1 VALGVSFVELVS
13 DDGTS
18 PRDDEETLAS
28 RRMRPLP
35 AWVGRLVAAPLRF
48 RYAALVA
55 VLVGGLLAAD
65 QAVAPISTP
74 MPIAQTAGL
83 VYADRGHCP
92 ITVSCQVEGRP
103 RQDMWASY
111 NALFVNTSPF
121 GGSVWYDP
129 KSGIVYF
136 QELDAVGA
144 SGQTITLIEQR
155 LDSKP
160 DVSFAPTVDITP
172 RSRAAGPGPTR
183 RNALVTAR
191 RGPWLVSASLA
202 GSASVRLPVDAALH
216 WAAVAPLPG

>member
-1 VALGVSFVELVS
+1 VAAGLSFIELGS

-28 RRMRPLP
+28 RRLRPPP
-35 AWVGRLVAAPLRF
+35 AWLGRLVAASPRF
-48 RYAALVA
+48 RYAALVV

-65 QAVAPISTP
+65 QAVAPIAT
-74 MPIAQTAGL
+74 PIASTAGL

-92 ITVSCQVEGRP
+92 ITISCQVEGRP

-111 NALFVNTSPF
+111 NALFVNTNAY

-144 SGQTITLIEQR
+144 AGQTITLIEQR

-160 DVSFAPTVDITP
+160 DVSFGPTVDITP
-172 RSRAAGPGPTR
+172 RSRAAGPGSTR
-183 RNALVTAR
+183 RSALVTAR
-191 RGPWLVSASLA
+191 RGPWLVTASLA
-202 GSASVRLPVDAALH
+202 GPAHAGLPLDAALH
-216 WAAVAPLPG
+216 WAAAAPLPG

>member
-1 VALGVSFVELVS
+1 MAVGLSFVELVS

-28 RRMRPLP
+28 RRMRPPP
-35 AWVGRLVAAPLRF
+35 AWLGRVAAASPRF

-65 QAVAPISTP
+65 QAVRPVST
-74 MPIAQTAGL
+74 PIAQTAGF

-111 NALFVNTSPF
+111 NAMFVNTSAF

-129 KSGIVYF
+129 KTGIVYF

-160 DVSFAPTVDITP
+160 DVSFAPTVDISP
-172 RSRAAGPGPTR
+172 RSRAAGPGSVR

-191 RGPWLVSASLA
+191 RGPWLVTASLA
-202 GSASVRLPVDAALH
+202 SPANARLPLDAALH